1 MNISLLRHYFTE
13 KSTIGELLIDDKFE
27 CWILEDVARALGVKI
42 KGATCIPQ
50 GQYLIKITY
59 SNRFK
64 KLLPIIW
71 NEDNF
76 TVSDLNGASWSGIR
90 IHSGNDSQDTEGC
103 LLPGNQRIKD
113 RVINSVAAFNPLY
126 EKLYNEIGTTGTVK
140 FTIKNEQ
147 LP

>member
-1 MNISLLRHYFTE
+1 MNWLLLRHYFTE

-42 KGATCIPQ
+42 KGSTCIPE
-50 GQYLIKITY
+50 GNYLIAITY

-64 KLLPIIW
+64 RLLPIIY
-71 NEDNF
+71 NSAPYLVDDGHGVKF
-76 TVSDLNGASWSGIR
+76 SGIR

-103 LLPGNQRIKD
+103 LLPGLTRIKD
-113 RVINSVAAFNPLY
+113 RVISSVAAFNPLY
-126 EKLYNEIGTTGTVK
+126 EKLYNEIGTTGTIK